1 MPQAQFDF
9 TALSSEERLDL
20 VERIWDSLT
29 ERPES
34 LAVTAAQK
42 AELDRRLD
50 EMGGDGGEGIPWDEV
65 LRQIRER
72 AK

>member
-9 TALSSEERLDL
+9 TGLTPEERLEL
-20 VERIWDSLT
+20 VEQIWDSLT

-42 AELDRRLD
+42 AELDRRLE
-50 EMGGDGGEGIPWDEV
+50 EMAHDGGEGIPWDEV
-65 LRQIRER
+65 LRQIRR
-72 AK
+72 QA